1 MSLPRIKSSRER
13 RNLSVDASIVAAA
26 MPDPMP
32 FALRSPAMAT
42 DHLQTTPSSD
52 SSQLSSSYNLL
63 SPRNLP
69 ASVDREIVVDGPHVK
84 SAVHVSSSCYLAY
97 GMVVSCLSTDR
108 SGLLASEG
116 LTSVELRMDKLAVN
130 TKQALDAVDQAMNG
144 QSIMNLPCQLVTT
157 HFKDC
162 LFEVIPKM
170 SYDAT
175 NRFLEAKTHPNAH
188 STESTA
194 FSDEYSDLKFKSESE
209 LRLNINIYQKLHGTK
224 VKYGQVIQLRHIKSG
239 LFVSTSLA
247 SRTSADSVEVH
258 VAPGSS
264 LSHFTLMPRFKLRK
278 TGEPVQMIDQVV
290 LSSADKVHK
299 TSLYVSNR
307 KSQDV
312 NAALVVGSTSFSS
325 QWRFLPYDQSS
336 KDVSTV
342 QKYQQDF
349 GKGLKAGHCI
359 RLFHLEMSS
368 WLGSLGRDNRVCL
381 HTTFGESADGEAKQ
395 PTIDD
400 RTQMLSPNT
409 LWEIE
414 RTTMFQ
420 GGVLSWSHHIHL
432 RHVVTGLYLAVRE
445 HQLYGPNICLQPQ
458 PESFLL
464 CPTTLGG
471 SRSSVGLNSAVQLLH
486 LTSGHYIHASQEQ
499 QIEVSDD
506 VDDRGSLA
514 CRVNALTDAQ
524 DQDAFKI
531 IPVSQAEM
539 ENTLLLASYRR
550 VFDKFLM
557 FFGSTDNGATSPMDE
572 TILLA
577 QVRRAMDGLKN
588 FTVSE
593 TQGFDHIT
601 ALRQSLLRQHRF
613 VALLTD
619 MLRAPF
625 VPFGGPY
632 SLEYVSSFYIDTKQ
646 DDEIF
651 DLGGITM
658 TLDSPPQL
666 PTSPA
671 NASCGDAADIPS
683 KFRLSVASMRTLN
696 RVICEINVLLFRIFY
711 SSRTSDAASC
721 RRALPVL
728 VQFLGHKFHASVPL
742 SYLIQEKF
750 YLSESFA
757 SFSSLIRNFL
767 NLIKT
772 QGKSARYVQFLVVLC
787 TADGHA
793 IPKIQEKICELLFNP
808 LHGFTDAVLLETR
821 PLSGSSGFEICIP
834 STANDGVEWMPLAE
848 FYEEYYE
855 LEHHSTLAP
864 YFYGLLQLYGALCM
878 DRNYMCI
885 NSLKEKFP
893 RGCLVAAIQDSKLSR
908 SIRAVL
914 LNLLLVLHV
923 DCEPLKSVPSPN
935 YTRIWRDVV
944 TAKATTIPM
953 AQEAWYTTQDWMFFD
968 NLKAILVGQLNKM
981 DGYIVIA
988 EFPQNTMLLAIVRT
1002 CKKLVE
1008 FGLFRTFDELS
1019 QLVQCLVRLLDC
1031 RTDTWNNTA
1040 LKSLRQSDAS
1050 AFSSGSSMAVS
1061 PVLPRSSESTRF
1073 DLNAQNDIIQHTQG
1087 NMLDEG
1093 IRRDSLDRQYSAKRF
1108 ESKKT
1113 LDRDLKILKWSTSS
1127 SVRNAN
1133 AFATKSQFKMSK
1145 WNQVVMDIKD
1155 EVCAILLHI
1164 DSFRLDH
1171 QISSVL
1177 LALARSPDHPES
1189 ICNKSAC
1196 DVDFARSAFGS
1207 VNGSDQVGKAQ
1218 DTSEQLAVVSRAI
1231 SQTISGDRTY
1241 ALSALAR
1248 RSLDTILLQALMY
1261 EHPPL
1266 VSKALEL
1273 LLQQFN
1279 QHDQVIKALNNVL
1292 LIVDEETVQNYDKLK
1307 SDIDQLRQL
1316 AETTEVWMDLTSK
1329 CDYEV
1334 AEHVCQLLK
1343 KLTGVLNVSPT
1354 AADTTASTEK
1364 GGRQN
1369 AIIDNFSSTSRES
1382 LHMHHS
1388 RRGSQVETKRLLRNL
1403 DAMQTVVNMLRDGS
1417 HYFKIQYPSVL
1428 NQSADTVSSPQAR
1441 HQSLH
1446 HSPLQQQSIKRVFS
1460 QSMLFLQAMCYE
1472 NVMSQSFLAEN
1483 IACLID
1489 FVEELQEAQ
1498 DLIVE
1503 IYSNYIPLCKSVP
1516 VKVISKFTA
1525 LLLAEIQASAPS
1537 QLRYAAFLRTIV
1549 VCHGESIVENQ
1560 TLVLSQV
1567 VKSPIVL
1574 AFLHSC
1580 TSQVLQSLDV
1590 LVSGKVI
1597 DTIVA
1602 PFVHH
1607 TELAGLFSACARGKD
1622 MRLKAMCAG
1631 VLPFDQLLHLLETFS
1646 STALHS
1652 ITFDWFQK
1660 FQAGI
1665 VDALKDIHLSCD
1677 AFNQHP
1683 LDEGIQLRLLIALS
1697 KLIVQCTCQHVHVL
1711 ATHDNECRNPPQ
1723 PHVIF
1728 DGGKVF
1734 VDVTMT
1740 SYSAY
1745 YAREKATHGLGM
1757 LFTLVIPSLHL
1768 IFVHHNVVVHNDQ
1781 LWKSIYS
1788 SLFALLATS
1797 IALPVVNALPVDE
1810 QDSLLDVLRVL
1821 DKLQPIEACGL
1832 EMLFYDVSSRTKRP
1846 FLGDRIA
1853 DFNAGVAPI
1862 DSIQMLYDAFSSVH
1876 EQSSGTQATPLPM
1889 ARSSTTH
1896 NRLSL
1901 INGYDIHPVA
1911 PQAVK
1916 KKGSSVNGQAACWWP
1931 AIVLNSAKRYLFLKN
1946 DRGQEMAQPPHRSP
1960 RQKQMEMFVVKVDH
1974 EAAMLDRYFQLV
1986 QNDPCTQAI
1995 IQNELHHMIMQILSV
2010 ESALKHESETM
2021 TDVPKTTTTLDEIIL
2036 RLVEHFKLLKY
2047 SKFSKV
2053 SIILLDVF
2061 SHMIKSQDLNKR
2073 HQMQVRLDT
2082 LGLTSLVVTIISSTT
2097 DSVVFDRCV
2106 ELGISLLDGMNAK
2119 VQENFYSIWVD
2130 SKSTR
2135 FFERIKQ
2142 RIDKAT
2148 EVVRQNQDDDVEAY
2162 SMKRHRVWMDNVKV
2176 FNTSD
2181 PNLNIV
2187 QVFRFLQLLCEGHF
2201 LKIQRYF
2208 IAQPMLHTQIN
2219 LVEATTSFLLEVHG
2233 SISSPNLNMIK
2244 QLFDTVTEFCQGPCI
2259 EAQECIANYKFIS
2272 AVNELMALL
2281 PPSGNVDALG
2291 RLRLLKGSI
2300 VISLLSLIEGRTDT
2314 IIHDRL
2320 VTELNFDTLKDNLVR
2335 VYKYFVSQYKGVYD
2349 GNSSCSTDAYLT
2361 MGFNLHILMQHLKE
2375 HQPQLALTLQPKHV
2389 NVGRQQQSEACN
2401 PFSLT
2406 WLKQLATK
2414 APETSKTSAHVDDK
2428 DVWYSQAYNFFQD
2441 KCGRVEIIWRRD
2453 DLTHQLV
2460 QIYFPVH
2467 PICCCLTERS
2477 KHRLH
2482 ATINTT
2488 GSNKLADFF
2497 SRMPTLLHE
2506 MEYHSQLLQRHLI
2519 TRLAVHTTSM
2529 QKLSFALALVLNG
2542 IVLATFRARD
2552 NESDPVLDI
2561 RTVFPGHSDDAA
2573 DELHAALRILG
2584 TCQVIVCS
2592 ILFVLYCVH
2601 TAPVLVMERWY
2612 QRRVKLKDRAVND
2625 PTQINRFECDSNDK
2639 ESLQDVEDL
2648 LRSLGDRD
2656 VDATQPTHSFGTNA
2670 VATAWI
2676 VLGDSYLIYV
2686 GLLVGFSI
2694 LGTIM
2699 SPLFFSFHLLDVVN
2713 RSQDLKSVLQA
2724 IFHPGKALLLILALY
2739 VLIVYIF
2746 AVVGFYYFRSDYT
2759 PETKTDPTAPLRCTT
2774 LFLCFLTSLDEGFKN
2789 NGGLGGYLAPRERG
2803 TDPLAYP
2810 RLIFDQL
2817 YHAIL
2822 IIVLINISFGL
2833 IVDTFATIRTS
2844 HKEKVDELHDRCF
2857 ICSIDGYTFDRLTRR
2872 GFDYHTHMEHNMWHY
2887 LCLFVHINKKDY
2899 TEYNG
2904 MELYLAMRMAKAD
2917 VSFFPNHR
2925 AMALERV
2932 HDVWSDDAAEPT
2944 AHPAQRQDATSRP
2957 DANQPPGNASLFA
2970 PPHHTVEKQ
2979 LGQLLDAQHAIRD
2992 KQNEMETVQRQLLV
3006 AHDNVM
3012 KALARWPTD
3021 AAHTRPSKP
3030 IQFFSQDE

>member
-1 MSLPRIKSSRER
+1 
-13 RNLSVDASIVAAA
+13 
-26 MPDPMP
+26 
-32 FALRSPAMAT
+32 
-42 DHLQTTPSSD
+42 
-52 SSQLSSSYNLL
+52 
-63 SPRNLP
+63 
-69 ASVDREIVVDGPHVK
+69 
-84 SAVHVSSSCYLAY
+84 
-97 GMVVSCLSTDR
+97 
-108 SGLLASEG
+108 
-116 LTSVELRMDKLAVN
+116 
-130 TKQALDAVDQAMNG
+130 
-144 QSIMNLPCQLVTT
+144 
-157 HFKDC
+157 
-162 LFEVIPKM
+162 M

-224 VKYGQVIQLRHIKSG
+224 VKYG
-239 LFVSTSLA
+239 
-247 SRTSADSVEVH
+247 
-258 VAPGSS
+258 
-264 LSHFTLMPRFKLRK
+264 
-278 TGEPVQMIDQVV
+278 QVV

-368 WLGSLGRDNRVCL
+368 
-381 HTTFGESADGEAKQ
+381 
-395 PTIDD
+395 
-400 RTQMLSPNT
+400 
-409 LWEIE
+409 
-414 RTTMFQ
+414 
-420 GGVLSWSHHIHL
+420 
-432 RHVVTGLYLAVRE
+432 
-445 HQLYGPNICLQPQ
+445 
-458 PESFLL
+458 
-464 CPTTLGG
+464 
-471 SRSSVGLNSAVQLLH
+471 SSVGLNSAVQLLH

-658 TLDSPPQL
+658 TLDSPSQL

-671 NASCGDAADIPS
+671 NASCGDVADIPS

-1093 IRRDSLDRQYSAKRF
+1093 IH
-1108 ESKKT
+1108 
-1113 LDRDLKILKWSTSS
+1113 LKILKWSTSS

-1516 VKVISKFTA
+1516 VKLISKFTA

-1652 ITFDWFQK
+1652 ITFDWFQE

-1946 DRGQEMAQPPHRSP
+1946 DRGQEMAQPPHR
-1960 RQKQMEMFVVKVDH
+1960 QKQMEMFVVKVDH

-2036 RLVEHFKLLKY
+2036 RLVEHF
-2047 SKFSKV
+2047 
-2053 SIILLDVF
+2053 
-2061 SHMIKSQDLNKR
+2061 
-2073 HQMQVRLDT
+2073 
-2082 LGLTSLVVTIISSTT
+2082 
-2097 DSVVFDRCV
+2097 
-2106 ELGISLLDGMNAK
+2106 
-2119 VQENFYSIWVD
+2119 
-2130 SKSTR
+2130 
-2135 FFERIKQ
+2135 
-2142 RIDKAT
+2142 KAT

-2335 VYKYFVSQYKGVYD
+2335 VYKYFVSQYKV
-2349 GNSSCSTDAYLT
+2349 CLTDAYLT

-2414 APETSKTSAHVDDK
+2414 APETSKTIPWYRSPSCRRR
-2428 DVWYSQAYNFFQD
+2428 YSQAYNFFQD

-2656 VDATQPTHSFGTNA
+2656 ATQPTHSFGTNA

-2713 RSQDLKSVLQA
+2713 RSQA

-2759 PETKTDPTAPLRCTT
+2759 PETKTEPTAPLRCTT

-2810 RLIFDQL
+2810 RLMYVCHGWLPLFSWHVLRSFDQL